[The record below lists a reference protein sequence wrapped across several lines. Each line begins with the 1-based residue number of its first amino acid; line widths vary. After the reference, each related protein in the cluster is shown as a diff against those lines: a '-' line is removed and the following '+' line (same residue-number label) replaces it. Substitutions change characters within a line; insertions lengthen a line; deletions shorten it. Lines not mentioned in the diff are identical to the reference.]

1 MDKLRTYIFL
11 GLFFSLPSGYGLYQ
25 LVMNTLPYLKER
37 WLFFFLMIIFITGIM
52 MPIYAALNKYF
63 FTIRKIIP
71 KTVVRESLVTGLVCD
86 ILLWFQIGRVLNST
100 IIFLCVGGFILIEIL
115 LRTRD
120 TVQYRSGFDD
130 MKKDE

>member
-1 MDKLRTYIFL
+1 
-11 GLFFSLPSGYGLYQ
+11 
-25 LVMNTLPYLKER
+25 MNTLPYLKER

-71 KTVVRESLVTGLVCD
+71 KTVVRESLVTGLLCD
-86 ILLWFQIGRVLNST
+86 ILLWFQIVRVLNST